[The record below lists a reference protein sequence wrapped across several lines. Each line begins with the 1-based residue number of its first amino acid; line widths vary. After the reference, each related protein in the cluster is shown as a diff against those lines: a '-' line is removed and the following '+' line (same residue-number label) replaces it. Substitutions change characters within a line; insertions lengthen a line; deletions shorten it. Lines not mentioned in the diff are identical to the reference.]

1 MNIRLNCRKAYE
13 RLKGGFKI
21 RAASKRVKIYFPN
34 GTHVNVYGKSLSMAT
49 LVTILCNGNEHI
61 PPRPFLTDAPRQ
73 LRHEFIRILKD
84 HTDVMLRNARNAN
97 DLGEIYMHFDADDVA
112 MKVTALIKQWLFD
125 GSYYR
130 ARVPNAPKT
139 IRNKGSDVPLVETGT
154 LVNSLSAKIEE

>member
-1 MNIRLNCRKAYE
+1 MKITLNCSKAYE
-13 RLKGGFKI
+13 RLKGSYSIHITK
-21 RAASKRVKIYFPN
+21 KLVKVYFPN
-34 GTHVNVYGKSLSMAT
+34 GTHVNVYGKSLSMST
-49 LVTILCNGNEHI
+49 LITILCDGNAHI
-61 PPRPFLTDAPRQ
+61 PPRPFMTDTPRLLKQ
-73 LRHEFIRILKD
+73 DFLRILRD
-84 HTDVMLRNARNAN
+84 HVTFILRNARNAN
-97 DLGEIYMHFDADDVA
+97 NLGEVYIDFDAEGVA